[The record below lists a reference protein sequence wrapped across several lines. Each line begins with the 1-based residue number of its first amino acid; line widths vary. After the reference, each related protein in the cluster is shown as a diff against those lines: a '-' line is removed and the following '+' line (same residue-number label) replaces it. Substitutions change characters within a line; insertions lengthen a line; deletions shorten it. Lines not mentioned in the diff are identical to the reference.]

1 MIIEKIIVEY
11 IESHRRITI
20 PALGTIIHTGAD
32 SPLLFVEFA
41 NDDDQTLRSL
51 IAARCDISDI
61 EAVGMLE
68 EFVSQAHR
76 ALSSS
81 GEYSIG
87 GAILLVRGDD
97 GVISIDNIKSKLLPD
112 NVVQAVRDSRI
123 EAKMEIEARMEEVEE
138 CDEIEYDE
146 QPAKPRPDIVLI
158 VSIAA
163 VAVAIIVVI
172 YSLFVNWQMGNIS
185 LPEPL
190 DSALMDLFGDGLQG
204 VERVE

>member
-1 MIIEKIIVEY
+1 MIIETIIIEY
-11 IESHRRITI
+11 IESHRRLTI
-20 PALGTIIHTGAD
+20 PALGTIIHTGAG
-32 SPLLFVEFA
+32 SPLLFVEFT
-41 NDDDQTLRSL
+41 NSDDERLRSL
-51 IAARCDISDI
+51 VTARCNISEV
-61 EAVGMLE
+61 EAVVMLE
-68 EFVSQAHR
+68 NFVTHIHET
-76 ALSSS
+76 LNSS